1 MRASE
6 VARQLSV
13 TPQTVR
19 NYAAQFGANVGIV
32 KEASGKWAF
41 APEHLDV
48 LRLVR
53 DQLSAGNTYEDVA
66 QRLEAGALGSPAIPS
81 QINLLEALTGAI
93 DSLVERIRT
102 LEAKV
107 DNLGDQLALPPA
119 GAFGAQSI
127 PQAGKQNGRKQTGA
141 KEVVMTALKKAWE
154 RGWRLRR

>member
-107 DNLGDQLALPPA
+107 DSLGEQLVLPPA
-119 GAFGAQSI
+119 GAFGLQTI
-127 PQAGKQNGRKQTGA
+127 PQTGEQNTRKRSTVAGILKDIWELGR
-141 KEVVMTALKKAWE
+141 
-154 RGWRLRR
+154 RLR